1 MIHTD
6 MLEVVQ
12 INPKIILIIQIL
24 IGLIIIIA
32 PIIITG
38 SMYDVT
44 KSMGDLLVAEFVIR
58 TLSLVTGLLVI
69 SNSLKGY
76 SK

>member
-1 MIHTD
+1 M
-6 MLEVVQ
+6 
-12 INPKIILIIQIL
+12 NPKIILIIQIL